1 MMKTAICLFAA
12 FLLLATS
19 SSAGPV
25 YSVTDI
31 SHAFSFYFDGRFARE
46 YYDADSRDVRNWG
59 ALNKC
64 DLKDANL
71 LVLAT
76 GSTPCRYSAKDMQTV
91 RFFLESGGGVVVLGD
106 CDVFPGEEEY
116 HVNTLL
122 DPFGA
127 VYLDKPLVMPL
138 RVSPSLD
145 VPSVTEAGGKVIELR
160 SPAKWEVLIS
170 DAEGNVAMA
179 RRRFELGTIV
189 VCSRSLVGGRPD
201 ATDAINA
208 ALWKPLLTDAA
219 RGKTANPLRHP
230 QRQPPEYT
238 TTRGGLRIQYNEYLR
253 PYAETIFGLYKQC
266 EPEMETIMGVPA
278 PRGMLTRLLL
288 LPTDGGGYMSDTTL
302 AIGAFSRGFPKDP
315 YGFVEMLGHETSLN
329 WTVPFPEPMWSEALP
344 TYVGI
349 LLGRKLGYKTEADA
363 ALNGWISA
371 ARETDPTLTKTELR
385 PESHPSHAVAMGKA
399 LWVWEHLRSEK
410 PDIVARYVQAKRR
423 LINPSKR
430 KAYTSDDSV
439 AILSDA
445 MGRDLFPWFRSI
457 GVHVEESRTSLPLP

>member
-1 MMKTAICLFAA
+1 MKTGMSLLAA
-12 FLLLATS
+12 FLLCA
-19 SSAGPV
+19 SACVAAPV

-76 GSTPCRYSAKDMQTV
+76 GSTPCRYTAKDMQTV

-106 CDVFPGEEEY
+106 CDVYPGEEEY

-127 VYLDKPLVMPL
+127 IYIDKSLVPPL
-138 RVSPSLD
+138 RVSPALGVSGI
-145 VPSVTEAGGKVIELR
+145 TESSGKVIELR
-160 SPAKWEVLIS
+160 NPAKWEVLIS

-179 RRRFELGTIV
+179 RRRFEAGTIIV
-189 VCSRSLVGGRPD
+189 STRSIVGGRPD
-201 ATDAINA
+201 ATDAINS

-230 QRQPPEYT
+230 QKQPPEYT
-238 TTRGGLRIQYNEYLR
+238 TTRGGLRIQYSEYLR
-253 PYAETIFGLYKQC
+253 PYAETIFGLYKLA
-266 EPEMETIMGVPA
+266 EPEMEAIMGVPA
-278 PRGMLTRLLL
+278 PRGMVTRLLL

-302 AIGAFSRGFPKDP
+302 AIGTFSRGFPQSK
-315 YGFVEMLGHETSLN
+315 YSVVEVLGHEVSQS
-329 WTVPFPEPMWSEALP
+329 WTVPFPEPMWSDALQ
-344 TYVGI
+344 TYIGI
-349 LLGRKLGYKTEADA
+349 LLGRRLGYETEADA

-371 ARETDPTLTKTELR
+371 AREIDPTLTKTDLR
-385 PESHPSHAVAMGKA
+385 PESHPPHAVAMGKA
-399 LWVWEHLRSEK
+399 MWIWEHLRAEK

-423 LINPSKR
+423 LINPAKR
-430 KAYTSDDSV
+430 KTYTSDDSV

-445 MGRDLFPWFRSI
+445 IGRDLFPWFRSI
-457 GVHVEESRTSLPLP
+457 GVHVEESRTSVPLP